1 LKSLKNSFIFLETIV
16 SLIVVSII
24 VSIFFKFSYDNN
36 TNKKFQILNTLSNK
50 FKKSDYSNMQ
60 ISQEEIPILED
71 GIEKKLLVKKI
82 SANENGI
89 KLYKYEIIK

>member
-1 LKSLKNSFIFLETIV
+1 
-16 SLIVVSII
+16 
-24 VSIFFKFSYDNN
+24 
-36 TNKKFQILNTLSNK
+36 
-50 FKKSDYSNMQ
+50 MQ